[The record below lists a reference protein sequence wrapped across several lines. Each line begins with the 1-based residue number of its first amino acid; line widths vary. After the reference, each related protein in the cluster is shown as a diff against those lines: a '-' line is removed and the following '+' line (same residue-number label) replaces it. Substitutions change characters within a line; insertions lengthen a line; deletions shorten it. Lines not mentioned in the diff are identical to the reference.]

1 MPPQDY
7 TNDEFELNNH
17 HENKTFQS
25 EKNEQNFTDFTGSR
39 EVGIDVGDDM
49 TERRNN
55 LYAILSELDDKKP
68 TQIENI
74 NDDNNLKVKSI
85 SNSSF
90 KHSNLNINLEEVKE
104 EEEEIEN
111 PFYLNINNNEMT
123 RDDFDKF
130 LDTRFSE
137 ILDDKNI
144 QEIFSKSNQPNLIE
158 TEKEDEYNNN
168 ENNDVEDEDGD
179 EENDSELNT
188 IFNKDN
194 IEKNLPEL
202 FGSVKLEQS
211 ITSTNYDRVKNEIDK
226 RYAKESTSRV
236 SAPLGFVSSKSN
248 FEPESDSLSTSSI
261 ISTDLNNKNW
271 NVHFE
276 TNPDDISLKS
286 EDIDDYKTIQ
296 SSAFKNL
303 RIQSNNNFF
312 LNDSQKGDTLK
323 DYINNEKK
331 TIKIVDDFL
340 TSM

>member
-1 MPPQDY
+1 
-7 TNDEFELNNH
+7 
-17 HENKTFQS
+17 
-25 EKNEQNFTDFTGSR
+25 
-39 EVGIDVGDDM
+39 VGDDM

-74 NDDNNLKVKSI
+74 NDKNLKVKSI

-90 KHSNLNINLEEVKE
+90 KHSNLNINLEEVK

-158 TEKEDEYNNN
+158 TEKKDEYNN
-168 ENNDVEDEDGD
+168 ENNDDEDEDRDDNDDD
-179 EENDSELNT
+179 EENESELNT

-271 NVHFE
+271 NNLNVDFE

-296 SSAFKNL
+296 ISAFKNL
-303 RIQSNNNFF
+303 RIQSNNNFV

-331 TIKIVDDFL
+331 TIKKVDDFL
-340 TSM
+340 ISILINFTKILNIFYICFFCCK